1 MEYTTSHAEAECLVQ
16 PQKRASLA
24 EPAMYRPINLE
35 RNLAMSAVARVTEVI
50 ASSTVSIEDAVK
62 QGVSRAS
69 KTLDNVEGVWVKD
82 IKATVRDGS
91 ITEWRVVLKI
101 TFVLTD

>member
-1 MEYTTSHAEAECLVQ
+1 
-16 PQKRASLA
+16 
-24 EPAMYRPINLE
+24 
-35 RNLAMSAVARVTEVI
+35 MSAVARVTEII

-62 QGVSRAS
+62 QGVARAN

-82 IKATVRDGS
+82 IKATVKDGG
-91 ITEWRVVLKI
+91 IAEWRVVLKI

>member
-1 MEYTTSHAEAECLVQ
+1 
-16 PQKRASLA
+16 
-24 EPAMYRPINLE
+24 
-35 RNLAMSAVARVTEVI
+35 MSAVARVTEII

-62 QGVSRAS
+62 QGVARAN

-82 IKATVRDGS
+82 IKATVKDGA
-91 ITEWRVVLKI
+91 IAEWRVVLKI